1 MTALTKAQRRV
12 AGKKAYATRIAN
24 KARAK
29 DNLLGEKAES
39 SHDVELP
46 EDERTTEQSV
56 SEAMGFEIPTAET
69 DWSRPSELEA
79 PKSRPG
85 YTQRWIRVRL
95 GNEED
100 SRNAMRKF
108 REGWLPRALDSV
120 PEGYSPPTF
129 LHARLGNVIGVEDLI
144 LCEMPL
150 RKARQRN
157 AYYQAKLDRMIEGIE
172 NDLRN
177 VSAGGPR
184 ITRTARTQVTKRRL
198 KLPDPGE

>member
-1 MTALTKAQRRV
+1 MAAMTKKQRTA
-12 AGKKAYATRIAN
+12 AGKKAWKTRQ
-24 KARAK
+24 ARAR
-29 DNLLGEKAES
+29 DRLLGEQTQS

-46 EDERTTEQSV
+46 EDARTTEQSV
-56 SEAMGFEIPTAET
+56 ADAMGFEIPTAET

-79 PKSRPG
+79 PKSRAG

-108 REGWLPRALDSV
+108 REGWLPRALDTV

-150 RKARQRN
+150 KKARQRN
-157 AYYQAKLDRMIEGIE
+157 AFYKERLDRMMEGIE

-184 ITRTARTQVTKRRL
+184 IHRTAKTQVTKRRL
-198 KLPDPGE
+198 RLPDPGEE

>member
-1 MTALTKAQRRV
+1 MTALTKAQRKA
-12 AGKKAYATRIAN
+12 AGKKAWATRQAN
-24 KARAK
+24 KAK
-29 DNLLGEKAES
+29 LLGEEASS
-39 SHDVELP
+39 SHEVELP
-46 EDERTTEQSV
+46 EDERTTEQNVAQS
-56 SEAMGFEIPTAET
+56 MGFEIPTAES

-79 PKSRPG
+79 PKPRAG

-95 GNEED
+95 GNDED
-100 SRNAMRKF
+100 ARNAMRKF

-144 LCEMPL
+144 LCEMPV

-157 AYYQAKLDRMIEGIE
+157 AYYKAKLSRMIEGIE

-184 ITRTARTQVTKRRL
+184 ITRTQRTQVTKRRL
-198 KLPDPGE
+198 KIADPGAD

>member
-1 MTALTKAQRRV
+1 MTTKAQRT
-12 AGKKAYATRIAN
+12 ASGKKAWATRQRREKN
-24 KARAK
+24 RM
-29 DNLLGEKAES
+29 LGESASS
-39 SHDVELP
+39 SHDVDLP

-56 SEAMGFEIPTAET
+56 AQAMGFEVPSAET

-79 PKSRPG
+79 PKPRAG
-85 YTQRWIRVRL
+85 YTQRWIRIRL

-100 SRNAMRKF
+100 SRNAMRKM
-108 REGWLPRALDSV
+108 REGWIPRALDSV

-150 RKARQRN
+150 KKARQRN
-157 AYYQAKLDRMIEGIE
+157 AFYKERLDRMMEGIE

-177 VSAGGPR
+177 VSQGGPR
-184 ITRTARTQVTKRRL
+184 ITRTAKTQVTKRRL
-198 KLPDPGE
+198 RLPDPGEE

>member
-1 MTALTKAQRRV
+1 MTAQTKAQRKA
-12 AGKKAYATRIAN
+12 AGKKAWATRQ
-24 KARAK
+24 ARKK
-29 DNLLGEKAES
+29 DKLLGEKASS

-56 SEAMGFEIPTAET
+56 AQAMGFEVPSAET

-79 PKSRPG
+79 PEPRAG

-100 SRNAMRKF
+100 ARNAQRKF
-108 REGWLPRALDSV
+108 REGWLPRSLDSV
-120 PEGYSPPTF
+120 AEGYSPPTF

-144 LCEMPL
+144 LCEMPVK
-150 RKARQRN
+150 KARQRN
-157 AYYQAKLDRMIEGIE
+157 AYYKAKLNRMIEGIE

-184 ITRTARTQVTKRRL
+184 ITRTQKTQVTKRRL
-198 KLPDPGE
+198 RLPDPGEE

>member
-1 MTALTKAQRRV
+1 MTAMTKTQRKA
-12 AGKKAYATRIAN
+12 AGKKAWETRQRR
-24 KARAK
+24 AR
-29 DNLLGEKAES
+29 DRLLGEQAQS

-46 EDERTTEQSV
+46 EDERTTEQNV
-56 SEAMGFEIPTAET
+56 SDAMGFEIPTAET

-79 PKSRPG
+79 PKPRAG

-157 AYYQAKLDRMIEGIE
+157 AFYKERLDRMMEGIE

-184 ITRTARTQVTKRRL
+184 IHRTAKTQVTKRRL
-198 KLPDPGE
+198 RLPDPGEE